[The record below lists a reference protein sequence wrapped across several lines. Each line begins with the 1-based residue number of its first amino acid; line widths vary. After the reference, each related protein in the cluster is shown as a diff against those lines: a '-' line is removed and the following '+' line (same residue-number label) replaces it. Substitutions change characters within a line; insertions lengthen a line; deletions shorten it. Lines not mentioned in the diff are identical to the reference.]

1 MIPVHE
7 DKALN
12 KIQYPI
18 VTALS
23 ILGIEENALNLIKD
37 M

>member
-1 MIPVHE
+1 MIPIHE

-23 ILGIEENALNLIKD
+23 ILGIKKGHVTKTYH
-37 M
+37 